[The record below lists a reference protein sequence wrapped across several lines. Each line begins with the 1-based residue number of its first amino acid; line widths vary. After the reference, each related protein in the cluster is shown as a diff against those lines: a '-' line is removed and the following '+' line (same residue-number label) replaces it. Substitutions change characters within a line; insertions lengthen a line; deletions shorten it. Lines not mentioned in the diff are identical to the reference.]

1 MRALIP
7 KLFAGETTIRSKSV
21 RTNVN
26 VRMKEP
32 ASTTATVTSEPKAR
46 TEDHEETH
54 EQEHERTREHESDVH
69 DLETNESTKSTNC
82 SGQAIRKEKR
92 IQRKKIGKS
101 TTDTYIQE
109 MQRWGRFQAT

>member
-7 KLFAGETTIRSKSV
+7 KLVAGETTIRSKSV

-32 ASTTATVTSEPKAR
+32 VSTTATVTSEPEAR

-92 IQRKKIGKS
+92 NQRKKIGKP

-109 MQRWGRFQAT
+109 VQR